1 MANVKVNL
9 QNMND
14 WSSKLDTLNNEAA
27 NLLATIET
35 DLNELDGYW
44 DGNSADKAIEAN
56 KELINKAKDY
66 HTKMKD
72 VSNFLIKVAETMNN
86 Q

>member
-9 QNMND
+9 QSMND
-14 WSSKLDTLNNEAA
+14 WSSKLDTLNSEATD
-27 NLLATIET
+27 LLNTMEST
-35 DLNELDGYW
+35 LNELDGYW
-44 DGNSADKAIEAN
+44 DGTSADATIEAN